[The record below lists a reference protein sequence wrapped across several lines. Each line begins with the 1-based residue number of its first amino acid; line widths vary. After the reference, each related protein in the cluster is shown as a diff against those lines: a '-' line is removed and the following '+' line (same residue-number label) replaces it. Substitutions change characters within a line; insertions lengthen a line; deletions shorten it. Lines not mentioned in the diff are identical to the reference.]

1 MGTAQGQQVRW
12 GVHTKVTGFAVRWA
26 KVRTGI
32 LGCLIKA
39 GVRHKRVWKG
49 FRGREGKGGEEEEL
63 ACWEGGRTL
72 QE

>member
-1 MGTAQGQQVRW
+1 M
-12 GVHTKVTGFAVRWA
+12 TGFAVRWA